1 MCQSL
6 FLCFLFVP
14 NSKKVLRI
22 IAQVLEVKG
31 DDKFSKMVEELAVER
46 DGMSLVYMHH
56 NDALR
61 SGTSYQN
68 EARLSL
74 RDNLKVSYRNS
85 STVAPW

>member
-1 MCQSL
+1 M
-6 FLCFLFVP
+6 
-14 NSKKVLRI
+14 R
-22 IAQVLEVKG
+22 E
-31 DDKFSKMVEELAVER
+31 DHKFSKMVEELAVER

-74 RDNLKVSYRNS
+74 KDNLKVSYTNKYRNS
-85 STVAPW
+85 EITPRMVVTLGYSLTRKVLL